1 MGFGWFQD
9 SCGNCENCIVGDGA
23 HCRVDRHQFGTHETD
38 EGGFS
43 NYAVK
48 KEDFLFK
55 IPDAMS
61 TEDAAPMMCAG
72 MTVFTPLVRYNV
84 KPTDRVGVVGIGA
97 LGHLAIQ
104 FASKMG
110 CDVVAFS
117 QTASKEAE
125 AKELGART
133 FVTTGGKKD
142 FQLEGKPIDH
152 LLVTTSQL
160 PEDWLPYI
168 GVMAPYGTIYP
179 LTVSLGNISYPCIP
193 ALQKDL
199 AFRISTGA
207 SRTIFYQM
215 FDFAV
220 LHGVKPYIEK
230 FPLTLEG
237 LQEAQSKMEK
247 GSVRYKAVMEVK
259 L

>member
-1 MGFGWFQD
+1 
-9 SCGNCENCIVGDGA
+9 
-23 HCRVDRHQFGTHETD
+23 
-38 EGGFS
+38 
-43 NYAVK
+43 
-48 KEDFLFK
+48 
-55 IPDAMS
+55 
-61 TEDAAPMMCAG
+61 MCAG

-117 QTASKEAE
+117 QTAAKEAE
-125 AKELGART
+125 AKELGAST

-142 FQLEGKPIDH
+142 FKLEGKPIDH
-152 LLVTTSQL
+152 LLVTSSQL
-160 PEDWLPYI
+160 PDDWLPYI

-179 LTVSLGNISYPCIP
+179 LTITFGNITYPAIP
-193 ALQKDL
+193 ALAKDL

-207 SRTIFYQM
+207 SRTIYNQM

-220 LHGVKPYIEK
+220 RHGVKCHIET

-237 LQEAQSKMEK
+237 LQEAQAKMEK
-247 GSVRYKAVMEVK
+247 SAVRYKAVMEVK
-259 L
+259 H